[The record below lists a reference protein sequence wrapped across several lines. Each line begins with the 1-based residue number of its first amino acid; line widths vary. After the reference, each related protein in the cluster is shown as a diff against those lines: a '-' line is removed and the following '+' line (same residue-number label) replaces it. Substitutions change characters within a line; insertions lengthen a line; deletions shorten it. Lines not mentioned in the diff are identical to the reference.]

1 MATQPRDNSAA
12 GVNKSTWMA
21 FAVHILT
28 ASGALWA
35 LLAMVAA
42 ADGDWPLMFA
52 WLGVALVVD
61 GIDGPLARAANVT
74 DRLPTWSGA
83 ALDFVIDYATYVL
96 LPAFAIAT
104 AGLLDTPFNLIAA
117 GLVVVSGALYF
128 AYEGMKLP
136 DNCFRGFPV
145 TWNMLVFVIF
155 AFPSLQDYTLAIV
168 IVFVALTFAPVRF
181 VHPVR
186 VRRLRP
192 LTLVAAIAWLVCAFI
207 AARNDMIADGIAGVG
222 LAVSSIYLLV
232 IGALFQ
238 LADRLMARGG
248 N

>member
-1 MATQPRDNSAA
+1 MATQPREESANM
-12 GVNKSTWMA
+12 GKSTWLA

-42 ADGDWPLMFA
+42 ADRDWPMMFA

-61 GIDGPLARAANVT
+61 GVDGPLARAANVT
-74 DRLPTWSGA
+74 ERLPTWSGA

-104 AGLLDTPFNLIAA
+104 AGLMSSPYNLIAS

-155 AFPSLQDYTLAIV
+155 AFPGLQAYSLAIIV
-168 IVFVALTFAPVRF
+168 VFVALTFAPVRF

-186 VRRLRP
+186 VKRLRP
-192 LTLVAAIAWLVCAFI
+192 LTLAVAIVWLGSAFVAAS
-207 AARNDMIADGIAGVG
+207 DGMQAQGLTGIG
-222 LAVSSIYLLV
+222 LAASSIYLLV

-238 LADRLMARGG
+238 LSDMVRARRTE
-248 N
+248 

>member
-1 MATQPRDNSAA
+1 MAIQPREQNGIEA
-12 GVNKSTWMA
+12 KSTWLA

-42 ADGDWPLMFA
+42 ADGDWPMMFA

-74 DRLPTWSGA
+74 ERLPTWSGA

-104 AGLLDTPFNLIAA
+104 AGLMDTPYNLIAA

-128 AYEGMKLP
+128 AYDGMKLP

-145 TWNMLVFVIF
+145 TWNMLVFVLF
-155 AFPSLQDYTLAIV
+155 AFPGLQHYALAIV
-168 IVFVALTFAPVRF
+168 VVFVVLTFAPVRF

-186 VRRLRP
+186 VKRLRP
-192 LTLVAAIAWLVCAFI
+192 LTLLVAVMWLACAFL
-207 AARNDMIADGIAGVG
+207 AARTNMLAEGLAGIG

-238 LADRLMARGG
+238 IADAVRSRDT

>member
-1 MATQPRDNSAA
+1 MATQPREETAT
-12 GVNKSTWMA
+12 GGRSTWLA

-42 ADGDWPLMFA
+42 ADGDWPMMFA

-74 DRLPTWSGA
+74 ERLPTWSGA

-104 AGLLDTPFNLIAA
+104 AGLMSTPYNLIAA

-128 AYEGMKLP
+128 AYDGMKLP

-155 AFPSLQDYTLAIV
+155 AFPVLQAYSLVIV
-168 IVFVALTFAPVRF
+168 LVFVALTFAPVRF

-186 VRRLRP
+186 VKRWRP
-192 LTLVAAIAWLVCAFI
+192 LTLLVAVVWLASAFVAASNNMQA
-207 AARNDMIADGIAGVG
+207 NG
-222 LAVSSIYLLV
+222 LAGIGLAASSIYLLV

-238 LADRLMARGG
+238 LNDKMRARHTE
-248 N
+248 